1 MTETTSSS
9 RSQGI
14 VINRITSSVA
24 VALAMAGY
32 FWQPIGGV
40 HYALDILMRAY
51 LSFVAGAMAHEAAHG
66 HLGRSKSSNLWWGR
80 VAMIPTTVPFLTFR
94 KTHLRHHAATNVPE
108 ADPDAFLN
116 TKKSWEIPLRT
127 LALPHHWTLWLCR
140 HGQWTRRDTVE
151 YLATYLSYFTVY
163 GAIAA
168 FVGVERVALGLF
180 PALTLHALLLWYGF
194 AIRTHEGYS
203 TGTPQSRSHNYYGRA
218 LYWFSLGLSMHRL
231 HHLKPGLAADE
242 ERSAVRNVVPVLAL
256 RTRHSAESRLHG
268 VSAT

>member
-1 MTETTSSS
+1 MTETTSVP

-14 VINRITSSVA
+14 VINRITASVA
-24 VALAMAGY
+24 VILAMAGY

-40 HYALDILMRAY
+40 QYALDILVRAY

-80 VAMIPTTVPFLTFR
+80 LAMIPTTVPFLTFR

-140 HGQWTRRDTVE
+140 HGHWTRRDTVE
-151 YLATYLSYFTVY
+151 YLATYLIYFTIY

-180 PALTLHALLLWYGF
+180 PALPLHALLLWYGF
-194 AIRTHEGYS
+194 AMKTHEGYS
-203 TGTPQSRSHNYYGRA
+203 TGTPQSRSHNYYGRG
-218 LYWFSLGLSMHRL
+218 LYWFSFGLSMHRL
-231 HHLKPGLAADE
+231 HHLKPGLAWLQMRNE
-242 ERSAVRNVVPVLAL
+242 VPSGTWTQCLRFERDIQPNLGSTV
-256 RTRHSAESRLHG
+256 
-268 VSAT
+268 